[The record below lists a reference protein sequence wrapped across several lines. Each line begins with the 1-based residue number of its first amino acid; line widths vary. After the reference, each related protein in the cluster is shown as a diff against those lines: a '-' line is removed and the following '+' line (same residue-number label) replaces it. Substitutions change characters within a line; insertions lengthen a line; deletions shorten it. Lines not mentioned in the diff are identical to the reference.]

1 MRAPKSLLPALAIAT
16 TFAAAAP
23 CLATPVTYTETVT
36 GSGLINGLG
45 FHNLEVVLTLN
56 GNTSDVVKGTL
67 SLIFGTAT
75 INVGGAESAT
85 ISGPSEVFDDQAAG
99 IAGFKVVASVDI
111 LDTEAAAFSAY
122 DLTSAIGPISGMAL
136 FNSGQAFPTTN
147 NSNFVL
153 DSVEGQAT
161 FTATLA
167 SIAPTPE
174 PASLMLVGIGLA
186 AFAAVRRRKA

>member
-1 MRAPKSLLPALAIAT
+1 M
-16 TFAAAAP
+16 
-23 CLATPVTYTETVT
+23 
-36 GSGLINGLG
+36 
-45 FHNLEVVLTLN
+45 EVVLTLN

>member
-1 MRAPKSLLPALAIAT
+1 MRASKSLLSAIAIAA
-16 TFAAAAP
+16 TFAAAPPSWAI
-23 CLATPVTYTETVT
+23 PVTYTETVT

-56 GNTSDVVKGTL
+56 GNTSDVAKGTL

-75 INVGGAESAT
+75 VNVGGAESAT
-85 ISGPSEVFDDQAAG
+85 ISGPSEVFDDQTIG
-99 IAGFKVVASVDI
+99 IAGFKVVTSVDI
-111 LDTEAAAFSAY
+111 LDTKAAAFSTY
-122 DLTSAIGPISGMAL
+122 DLTSAIGPISGIAI
-136 FNSGQAFPTTN
+136 FNSGQSFPTTN
-147 NSNFVL
+147 DSNFVL

-174 PASLMLVGIGLA
+174 PASLMLVGVGLA
-186 AFAAVRRRKA
+186 GFAAVRRRKA